1 MRLRDL
7 SFKYKIPLRG
17 SVLIIATAFAVSVS
31 LIAREYDDFK
41 RDLTDNAE
49 GIGRVL
55 ATTLATPMLHDDLWR
70 VYEIINSPF
79 QSKLRPDSPLSAD
92 LLVIVDPRLRVYV
105 STQPKRFPML
115 AEAAQVVPDF
125 RELIDALRQAR
136 DDAPKVFDLKKSS
149 HIYMVTPILADG
161 VLLGTLVMGYPRDIF
176 LPRLFAIIQRAGV
189 VTFVVLLL
197 VIAASWYWAQ
207 RFAEPLVRLA
217 DCMGRVGAEIPDDIE
232 CRLEQG
238 DARDEIGQL
247 SAAFQRMVLDLREKA
262 ALEKQVVVSERLMAL
277 GRLSAGIAHEINNP
291 LGGMLNAISTF
302 KRHGQEDPLAAKTL
316 SLLERGLTQIKE
328 TVAALLVE
336 ARLESH
342 ALTRQDIE
350 DVRTLLQPDV
360 TLKHALFGWHND
372 VVAET
377 PLPSTSVRQIL
388 INLLLNAIHAL
399 DVGGRLACRVALLD
413 NALQITVENN
423 GRHIPPE
430 RIDHLFEPFAH
441 DAPEGHGLGLWV
453 TYQIVEQMGGRIE
466 AHSRPGATRFTVNLP
481 LPEHAAPSAEPPQGW
496 RGQQPEPHSVE
507 QPSPPSSGRGMGGKA
522 AL

>member
-1 MRLRDL
+1 LRLADL

-17 SVLIIATAFAVSVS
+17 SVLIVATAIAVSAS
-31 LIAREYDDFK
+31 LIAREYEYFK
-41 RDLTDNAE
+41 RDLIDNAE
-49 GIGRVL
+49 SMGRVL
-55 ATTLATPMLHDDLWR
+55 ATTLVTPMVHDDLWR

-79 QSKLRPDSPLSAD
+79 QSQLRPDSPLSAD
-92 LLVIVDPRLRVYV
+92 LLVIVDPALRVYV

-125 RELIDALRQAR
+125 KELIDALRQAHSE
-136 DDAPKVFDLKKSS
+136 APKVFDLKSSS
-149 HIYMVTPILADG
+149 HLYMVTPILADG

-176 LPRLFAIIQRAGV
+176 LPRLFAIIRRAGV
-189 VTFVVLLL
+189 VTLGVLLL

-217 DCMGRVGAEIPDDIE
+217 DCMGRVGAEIPADIE
-232 CRLEQG
+232 CRLEMQ
-238 DARDEIGQL
+238 DSKDEIGRL

-262 ALEKQVVVSERLMAL
+262 ELEKQVVVSERLAAL

-302 KRHGQEDPLAAKTL
+302 KRHGQEDPQAAKTL

-342 ALTRQDIE
+342 ALARQDIE
-350 DVRTLLQPDV
+350 DVRTLLQPDLS
-360 TLKHALFGWHND
+360 LKRARLDWHND
-372 VVAET
+372 VVART
-377 PLPSTSVRQIL
+377 PLPSTPVRQIL

-399 DVGGRLACRVALLD
+399 DPGGRLACRVALRD
-413 NALQITVENN
+413 RAMTITVENN

-430 RIDHLFEPFAH
+430 RLDHLFEPFAH
-441 DAPEGHGLGLWV
+441 DSPEGHGLGLWV
-453 TYQIVEQMGGRIE
+453 TYQIVEQLGGRIE
-466 AHSRPGATRFTVNLP
+466 ALSQPGETRFIVTLP
-481 LPEHAAPSAEPPQGW
+481 LPEPA
-496 RGQQPEPHSVE
+496 
-507 QPSPPSSGRGMGGKA
+507 
-522 AL
+522 